1 MADSS
6 DGIDFEKLLNRVNTA
21 INRGSIKGA
30 RGLGNVLKNMPNL
43 GAALPAA
50 YGAGSIMGGDV
61 LGGVG
66 EIGGGVAGTRLSGGL
81 AKAAEEAVSKMGGR
95 GRLLAPIAGGAVRLA
110 GGLLGGAVGGGL
122 AGGIGQAAQAAVTGA
137 RDLVTGGQERQ
148 RERGESPTAT
158 GLGEGKGVGDLDV
171 DAIADLA
178 RRMGMSQV
186 EVAQALIDP
195 YRQKTAVDVQNQ
207 MQLNQQLGQ
216 LTSALKQQEYMAQ
229 LAGGAQQQA
238 GATTRTMMTAPN
250 PYAASVF
257 KYS

>member
-6 DGIDFEKLLNRVNTA
+6 DGIDFEKYLNQAKTA
-21 INRGSIKGA
+21 VKRGSIKGA
-30 RGLGNVLKNMPNL
+30 RGLGNVLNIP
-43 GAALPAA
+43 GAGMALPAM
-50 YGAGSIMGGDV
+50 YGVGSIMGGDV

-81 AKAAEEAVSKMGGR
+81 AKAAEEAVRKMGPR

-122 AGGIGQAAQAAVTGA
+122 AGGVGQVAQAAVGA
-137 RDLVTGGQERQ
+137 GKGAA
-148 RERGESPTAT
+148 RERGESP
-158 GLGEGKGVGDLDV
+158 GLIPGTGKGIEGLSMSEIEQLVKMQPE
-171 DAIADLA
+171 LA
-178 RRMGMSQV
+178 RQLMPTYNAMRDADMN
-186 EVAQALIDP
+186 
-195 YRQKTAVDVQNQ
+195 RQ

-216 LTSALKQQEYMAQ
+216 LTGALNQQKYMAQ
-229 LAGGAQQQA
+229 LAGGAQQEA